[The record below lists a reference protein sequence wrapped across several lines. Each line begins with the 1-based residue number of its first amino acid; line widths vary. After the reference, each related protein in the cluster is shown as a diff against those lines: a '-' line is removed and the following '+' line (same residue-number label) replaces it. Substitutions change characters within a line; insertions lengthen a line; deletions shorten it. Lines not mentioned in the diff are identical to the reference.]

1 MFGTVETIDIASKRS
16 ENLTLE
22 GDGGLNVAANELV
35 VSHREVVRGSERSF
49 GLVLAAA
56 FTIIGCIPLLRGHS
70 LRLWALELAIVFF
83 VAAILFPR
91 ILAPLN
97 RAWFRFG
104 LLLHS
109 IVTPVMMAVI
119 FYGAVVPMAV
129 VLRARGR
136 DLLRLRLGKATE
148 TYWIV
153 RPPGPARGSMS
164 KQF

>member
-1 MFGTVETIDIASKRS
+1 
-16 ENLTLE
+16 
-22 GDGGLNVAANELV
+22 VAANELV

-49 GLVLAAA
+49 GLVLAAV

-83 VAAILFPR
+83 AAAILFPR
-91 ILAPLN
+91 VLAPFN

-109 IVTPVMMAVI
+109 VVTPVMMAVI

-136 DLLRLRLGKATE
+136 DLLRLKLGKATE

-153 RPPGPARGSMS
+153 RPPGPTRGSMS

>member
-1 MFGTVETIDIASKRS
+1 V
-16 ENLTLE
+16 
-22 GDGGLNVAANELV
+22 
-35 VSHREVVRGSERSF
+35 
-49 GLVLAAA
+49 VLAAV

-70 LRLWALELAIVFF
+70 LRLWALELAVVLFG
-83 VAAILFPR
+83 AAVLFPR
-91 ILAPLN
+91 ILSPFN

-109 IVTPVMMAVI
+109 VVTPVIMAVI

-129 VLRARGR
+129 VIRARGR
-136 DLLRLRLGKATE
+136 DLLRLKLEKATE
-148 TYWIV
+148 TYWIA

>member
-1 MFGTVETIDIASKRS
+1 
-16 ENLTLE
+16 
-22 GDGGLNVAANELV
+22 
-35 VSHREVVRGSERSF
+35 
-49 GLVLAAA
+49 LAAV

-83 VAAILFPR
+83 GAAILFPR

-109 IVTPVMMAVI
+109 VVTPVMMAVI

-136 DLLRLRLGKATE
+136 DLLRLKPGKAT

-153 RPPGPARGSMS
+153 RPPGPTRGSMS

>member
-1 MFGTVETIDIASKRS
+1 MAAS
-16 ENLTLE
+16 
-22 GDGGLNVAANELV
+22 ELV

-49 GLVLAAA
+49 GLVFAALFA
-56 FTIIGCIPLLRGHS
+56 IIGCIPLLRGHP
-70 LRLWALELAIVFF
+70 LRPWALELAIVFF
-83 VAAILFPR
+83 AAAILIPR
-91 ILAPLN
+91 VLAPLN

-109 IVTPVMMAVI
+109 VVTPVMMAVI

-136 DLLRLRLGKATE
+136 DLLRLKLGKATE

-153 RPPGPARGSMS
+153 RPPGPTRGSMS